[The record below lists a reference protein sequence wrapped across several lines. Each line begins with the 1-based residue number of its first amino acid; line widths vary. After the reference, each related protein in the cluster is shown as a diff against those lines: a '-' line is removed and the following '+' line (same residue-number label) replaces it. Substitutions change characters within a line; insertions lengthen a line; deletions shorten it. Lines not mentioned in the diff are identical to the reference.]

1 MGISRGV
8 PNFTESKGSSARTW
22 ATNGKW
28 GRMTNYYPALARAV
42 SGATRSADERRVVYQ
57 RAHRALLEQLREA
70 RPPVSELHIL
80 HELECLDEAI
90 RKTEAAI
97 RRSGLRR
104 VTVQSEIAKELP
116 RELVD
121 VRSPESQRS
130 TPPPSFLAQRNTLD
144 RQPFLHRVPR
154 RNWLRL
160 GIILFAGFMLA
171 VVAMML
177 KMHLQA

>member
-1 MGISRGV
+1 M

-22 ATNGKW
+22 VTNGKW

-80 HELECLDEAI
+80 QELECLDEAI

-104 VTVQSEIAKELP
+104 VAVQSEIAKEHP
-116 RELVD
+116 RELVNP
-121 VRSPESQRS
+121 RTPES
-130 TPPPSFLAQRNTLD
+130 TPLPFFLARRNTLD
-144 RQPFLHRVPR
+144 RQPFQHRGPR
-154 RNWLRL
+154 RNWLKL
-160 GIILFAGFMLA
+160 GVILFAGFMLA
-171 VVAMML
+171 VVAMVL

>member
-1 MGISRGV
+1 
-8 PNFTESKGSSARTW
+8 
-22 ATNGKW
+22 
-28 GRMTNYYPALARAV
+28 MTNYYPALARAV

-70 RPPVSELHIL
+70 RTPVSELHIL
-80 HELECLDEAI
+80 QELECLDEAI

-97 RRSGLRR
+97 RRSGHRR
-104 VTVQSEIAKELP
+104 VAVQSEIPHP

-121 VRSPESQRS
+121 AHAPESQRS
-130 TPPPSFLAQRNTLD
+130 TSPPSFLAQRNTLD
-144 RQPFLHRVPR
+144 MQPFQHRVPR
-154 RNWLRL
+154 RNWLKL
-160 GIILFAGFMLA
+160 AIILFAGFMLA

>member
-1 MGISRGV
+1 
-8 PNFTESKGSSARTW
+8 
-22 ATNGKW
+22 
-28 GRMTNYYPALARAV
+28 MTNYYPALARAV

-57 RAHRALLEQLREA
+57 RAHRALIEQLREA

-90 RKTEAAI
+90 RKTEAAM
-97 RRSGLRR
+97 RRSGLRQ
-104 VTVQSEIAKELP
+104 VAVQSEIAKEDP

-121 VRSPESQRS
+121 ARAPESKRS
-130 TPPPSFLAQRNTLD
+130 TPPPSFLAQRNTPD
-144 RQPFLHRVPR
+144 RQPFQHTAPR
-154 RNWLRL
+154 RNWLKL